1 MRLLVM
7 RHGESEADRLD
18 VHEGR
23 ADFELT
29 ERGHVQAQAM
39 TCFIHK
45 HYTVSAIYCSPL
57 KRAKQTAMYLSQ
69 WTGIALEEDKNLME
83 FNNGLIAGL
92 PRDVAREKYP
102 YIKNLPI
109 HQAVYEQESK
119 LQFRYRAEEV
129 LSRVLWEHEMDETVV
144 LVSHGGMINQLYH
157 AFMRLPIESDIH
169 VVTGDAGM
177 HEWLITDEKRLIVQ
191 ANKTL
196 HTEEEE

>member
-39 TCFIHK
+39 TRFIHK
-45 HYTVSAIYCSPL
+45 NYTVSAIYCSPL

-69 WTGIALEEDKNLME
+69 WTGIALEEDENLME

-119 LQFRYRAEEV
+119 LQFRYRAEEA
-129 LSRVLWEHEMDETVV
+129 LSRVLWEHGPDETVV

-169 VVTGDAGM
+169 VITGDAGM
-177 HEWLITDEKRLIVQ
+177 HEWLITDEKRVIVQ
-191 ANKTL
+191 ANKML
-196 HTEEEE
+196 HMEEGE